1 LGDGLF
7 SCLLSESTRRATVA
21 TTNFR
26 SEIWAAQLL
35 ESLKKDHVLA
45 SVANRNYE
53 GEVQAA
59 GQSVRITSI
68 SRPTVSDYSGSVTYE
83 ELSDAQQ
90 VLFLDQKNYFAFK
103 VDDVDRAQA
112 AGNFVGMA
120 MQEAAYAMR
129 DDADLF
135 IASLYTQAASA
146 NVITTTQVTDG
157 DKAYTML
164 KDLMV
169 KLDTSNASR
178 SNRWAVVTP
187 WFHGLLLTNDKFV
200 DYSASQSREPLTNGR
215 IGRALGMEIY
225 VSNNL
230 TNTTGDDW
238 TILAGSSQAITYA
251 EQLMTVEAG
260 RHQASFGDYVRGLFI
275 YGAKVV
281 HPGALAYGIASIT

>member
-1 LGDGLF
+1 M
-7 SCLLSESTRRATVA
+7 AVV
-21 TTNFR
+21 NFR
-26 SEIWAAQLL
+26 PEIWAANLL

-68 SRPTVSDYSGSVTYE
+68 SRPTVNDYLGSVTYE
-83 ELSDAQQ
+83 ELNDAQQ
-90 VLFLDQKNYFAFK
+90 ILFLDQKNYFAFK
-103 VDDVDRAQA
+103 VDDVDKKQA
-112 AGNFVGMA
+112 AGDFVPMA
-120 MQEAAYAMR
+120 MQEASYAMR
-129 DDADLF
+129 DDADLYL
-135 IASLYTQAASA
+135 ASLYTQAAAA

-178 SNRWAVVTP
+178 AVRWACVTP

-200 DYSASQSREPLTNGR
+200 NYSASNSTEPLYNGR
-215 IGRALGMEIY
+215 VGRALGFEIY

-238 TILAGSSQAITYA
+238 TILAGSNQAITYA
-251 EQLMTVEAG
+251 EQLLTVEAG
-260 RHQASFGDYVRGLFI
+260 RHQASFGDYVRGLMI

-281 HPGALAYGIASIT
+281 HPGALAYGVASIT